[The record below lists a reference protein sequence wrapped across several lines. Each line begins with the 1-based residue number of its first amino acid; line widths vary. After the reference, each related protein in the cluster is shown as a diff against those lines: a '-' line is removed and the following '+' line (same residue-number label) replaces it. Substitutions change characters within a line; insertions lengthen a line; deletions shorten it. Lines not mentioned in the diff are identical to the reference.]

1 MTDQWWP
8 QILDHVL
15 FMEDCMMCAYYRCLG
30 GEKYQKCRLVNV
42 VMGVNKPKFEIL
54 SQCVNSF
61 WYHVKYP

>member
-15 FMEDCMMCAYYRCLG
+15 FMEDCMMSAYYRCLG
-30 GEKYQKCRLVNV
+30 VEKYQKCRLV

-61 WYHVKYP
+61 WCHVKYP